1 MIDCGG
7 NAVLG
12 YSMHFDSEGASGI
25 VARAYG
31 TACRLLKVDDTA
43 SSREVVLPW
52 TKVEALVSA
61 GSLDWRDV
69 SSGCLAVIHRDTIEL
84 LSSRLAREMHMG
96 PFNSHSILSSPMSE
110 PLVWIQGDQ
119 QKRVYFRQ
127 VFPFGIRTDSGS
139 SLSCTAAVRHAKG
152 DYIGGGVDWGSV
164 SGGNPD
170 SSSIFQAEVQLL
182 TLTVFPDH
190 VRIKLG
196 GLVLA
201 RSVKFLGK
209 LEATV
214 SDQETREGW
223 WAELRDEIRGHAK
236 VMCCKHIVGY
246 TETCTIYG
254 EVCVLTAIGTAVSL
268 KELNYQVHYLSTDTP
283 SSDAATSMG
292 SSSPTYR
299 MKSGI
304 SSAQEDADGGGAHIH
319 RGGALGDAMA
329 TPHLSR
335 GTTAWS
341 IVTPYGLQLKRKP
354 KLRRP
359 CEGSTFMSYL
369 PVFECIIY
377 SIYHS
382 CCDEDA
388 FLLVQ
393 RLTCLIITGRRPS
406 LSCDWCH
413 AGLVSGSGFQRR
425 FWPPW
430 RCLRV

>member
-31 TACRLLKVDDTA
+31 TACRLLKVDDAA
-43 SSREVVLPW
+43 SNREVMLPW

-69 SSGCLAVIHRDTIEL
+69 SSGCLAVIHRDTVEL

-96 PFNSHSILSSPMSE
+96 HGNSHSMSE
-110 PLVWIQGDQ
+110 PLLWIQGDQ

-127 VFPFGIRTDSGS
+127 VFPFGIRADSGS
-139 SLSCTAAVRHAKG
+139 SLSCAAVVRHAKG
-152 DYIGGGVDWGSV
+152 EYVGGGLDWGS

-182 TLTVFPDH
+182 TLTAFPDH

-236 VMCCKHIVGY
+236 VMCCKYIVGY

-268 KELNYQVHYLSTDTP
+268 KELNYQVHYLSSPTSDAP
-283 SSDAATSMG
+283 SSDAAANMG

-299 MKSGI
+299 MKNGI
-304 SSAQEDADGGGAHIH
+304 SSAQDDADERGGGAHMH
-319 RGGALGDAMA
+319 RALGDAMA
-329 TPHLSR
+329 TPHHLSR
-335 GTTAWS
+335 GGATAWS
-341 IVTPYGLQLKRKP
+341 VVTPYGLQLKRKP

-377 SIYHS
+377 SIYHA
-382 CCDEDA
+382 CDGDA
-388 FLLVQ
+388 LLLVQ
-393 RLTCLIITGRRPS
+393 RLTCLTTTGRLPS
-406 LSCDWCH
+406 PSCDWCPAGH
-413 AGLVSGSGFQRR
+413 ASGSGFQRR